1 MRLTLIGLPVVP
13 LASLLWAFAASVT
26 PGNALHERDYNRL
39 VALSANPSD
48 ALASQIAQERLQ
60 TYTWLHTAPRPPA
73 SQLAATRNRTNAVVA
88 HYRHLQQTTHGLRP
102 AAAGPAQDA
111 LISLPGH
118 AGRTHRRGGGGDG
131 SAAPERCPAGP

>member
-13 LASLLWAFAASVT
+13 LASLLALWAFAASVT

-60 TYTWLHTAPRPPA
+60 TYTWLHTAARPPA

-111 LISLPGH
+111 LISLPR
-118 AGRTHRRGGGGDG
+118 ARR
-131 SAAPERCPAGP
+131 